1 MEINN
6 NEVVIKDINMP
17 ISSMVIFAMKWMIAM
32 IPAIIIFYI
41 VIFLFLGIIGIAG
54 FGVGSLLNI

>member
-6 NEVVIKDINMP
+6 NEVVIKDITMP

-41 VIFLFLGIIGIAG
+41 ITRNYLTI
-54 FGVGSLLNI
+54 

>member
-41 VIFLFLGIIGIAG
+41 LIFLFVGIIGIAG
-54 FGVGSLLNI
+54 FGVGSLLI

>member
-17 ISSMVIFAMKWMIAM
+17 ISSMIIFAMKWMIAM

-41 VIFLFLGIIGIAG
+41 ILFLFVGIIGIAG
-54 FGVGSLLNI
+54 FGVGSLLI

>member
-41 VIFLFLGIIGIAG
+41 IIFLFVGIIGIAG
-54 FGVGSLLNI
+54 FGVGSLFI